1 MIRFMII
8 FLLLIGQLIV
18 HGQVMAQKAPQKKNA
33 KEELTFT
40 LKEPKLEKKN
50 AIDWGKTTGCAAG
63 TVAVGGG
70 VIWLVTQPKDK
81 EKPTAGLPTP
91 PNWPSR

>member
-1 MIRFMII
+1 MRFTII
-8 FLLLIGQLIV
+8 FLLLVELLAV
-18 HGQVMAQKAPQKKNA
+18 QVQERTKTAPQEKKA

-50 AIDWGKTTGCAAG
+50 AIDWAKTTGLAAG

-70 VIWLVTQPKDK
+70 AIWLVTQPKDK
-81 EKPTAGLPTP
+81 EKPTSGLPMP

>member
-1 MIRFMII
+1 MMRFTII
-8 FLLLIGQLIV
+8 FLLLVGQLAV
-18 HGQVMAQKAPQKKNA
+18 QGQAMARTAPQEKKA
-33 KEELTFT
+33 KGELTFT

-50 AIDWGKTTGCAAG
+50 TIDWAKTTGLAAG

-70 VIWLVTQPKDK
+70 VFWLVTQPKDK
-81 EKPTAGLPTP
+81 EKSTSGLPTP

>member
-1 MIRFMII
+1 MRFMII
-8 FLLLIGQLIV
+8 FLLLIGLLMV
-18 HGQVMAQKAPQKKNA
+18 SGQAMAQKAPQKKNA

-50 AIDWGKTTGCAAG
+50 AIDWAKTTGFAAG
-63 TVAVGGG
+63 TAAVGGG
-70 VIWLVTQPKDK
+70 VLWLVTQPKDK
-81 EKPTAGLPTP
+81 EQSTAGLPMP